1 MRVMATPSYTPRRPA
16 PVDPDTHAPHVPWTT
31 LLPYLRTNFIQG
43 DHVSIFGPTGV
54 GKTHLAFDIAEIRT
68 YVLTIATKPHDELVD
83 DALKRGYYRVQT
95 DDLRI
100 DYVDN
105 VPLHKHV
112 IYWPQLS
119 PAQARKVSH
128 SGRIQARKKFQK
140 PRVQAAMGYIDLN
153 GHWCL
158 LIDEGTWVYKDLR
171 LAEDVDSALTQWRSS
186 KASIII
192 LGQRPAWM
200 GRYTLSMPT
209 HIFLFHTANVED
221 AKSLGNIGG
230 VDTKLIREL
239 VQNLDRD
246 AHEFLYLDLRHH
258 KMFRSIAPPK

>member
-1 MRVMATPSYTPRRPA
+1 MTSPAYTRRNQ
-16 PVDPDTHAPHVPWTT
+16 VIDWQSEAPHVPWTQ
-31 LLPYLRTNFIQG
+31 LHPYLRQNFLQG
-43 DHVSIFGPTGV
+43 DHVSVFGPTGV

-68 YVLTIATKPHDELVD
+68 YVLAIATKPRDELVD
-83 DALKRGYYRVQT
+83 DALKRGYYRVPT
-95 DDLRI
+95 NDLRV
-100 DYVDN
+100 DYVDGR
-105 VPLHKHV
+105 PLHPRL
-112 IYWPQLS
+112 IYWPQLTDG
-119 PAQARKVSH
+119 QLR
-128 SGRIQARKKFQK
+128 RIPENQRIRARKKYQK
-140 PRVQAAMGYIDLN
+140 PRVQAAMGYVDLN

-171 LAEDVDSALTQWRSS
+171 LAEDVDSALTQWRSM
-186 KASIII
+186 KASVVI

-230 VDTKLIREL
+230 VDTKLIREI